1 MTRGPGYLNPGTGF
15 PGEQIVQPGEVDT
28 PVVYPF
34 DPAGPVPPDLR
45 WVVLTN
51 ASPFTLLI
59 KQGAV
64 LGWLAAFTSDVF
76 YAPASNGQ
84 LPLTYTSIQATSD
97 PQPGFNHQLFSVWYE
112 TDPGGIYP
120 ANVGAGEV
128 KLAANTTLLTQ
139 TTIANPGGFPYANT
153 FLVDQ
158 FGGVVVNVDTGGVN
172 ITVIV
177 VSIVW
182 EASDLSIVSQ
192 EAFYMR
198 AGNLL
203 QVRIPVW
210 AQRMFIEVDGIFTG
224 NASVDLT
231 VNAITAVAT
240 HSFAGPGG
248 GLHSIGVMLDNT
260 AIAVG
265 AGATVV
271 VDECEWIYG
280 GPVCFNF
287 ATSLTAFIWSVECID
302 AAGTFNVR
310 YSFRA
315 GDFGAGVQRTGI
327 TLLIPAATLRVRAT
341 NSTGAP
347 GDMRVTAIADIYR

>member
-15 PGEQIVQPGEVDT
+15 PGEQIVFPGEVDT
-28 PVVYPF
+28 PVVYPV
-34 DPAGPVPPDLR
+34 DPSGPVPPDLR

-51 ASPFTLLI
+51 ATPFTLLI

-84 LPLTYTSIQATSD
+84 LPLTYSSISPTSD

-112 TDPGGIYP
+112 SDPGGIYP

-139 TTIANPGGFPYANT
+139 TTIANPGGFPFIQA

-158 FGGVVVNVDTGGVN
+158 FGGVTINVDVGAVN

-192 EAFYMR
+192 EAFYLLV
-198 AGNLL
+198 GNLL
-203 QVRIPVW
+203 SVRIPVW
-210 AQRMFIEVDGIFTG
+210 AQRMVVEVDGIFTG
-224 NASVDLT
+224 AASVDLT
-231 VNAITAVAT
+231 VNGLIAVST
-240 HSFAGPGG
+240 HSFAGPLAGPHG
-248 GLHSIGVMLDNT
+248 IGVMLDNT
-260 AIAVG
+260 INVAP
-265 AGATVV
+265 GATVV
-271 VDECEWIYG
+271 LDQCEWIFG
-280 GPVCFNF
+280 GPVWFNF
-287 ATSLTAFIWSVECID
+287 ATALATFVFFVETID
-302 AAGTFNVR
+302 AAGTFNTR
-310 YSFRA
+310 YSFQQ
-315 GDFGAGVQRTGI
+315 GDFGAGVQRPAI
-327 TLLIPAATLRVRAT
+327 PLVIPAATLRVRAT
-341 NSTGAP
+341 NSTGVAAN
-347 GDMRVTAIADIYR
+347 MRVTAIADIYR